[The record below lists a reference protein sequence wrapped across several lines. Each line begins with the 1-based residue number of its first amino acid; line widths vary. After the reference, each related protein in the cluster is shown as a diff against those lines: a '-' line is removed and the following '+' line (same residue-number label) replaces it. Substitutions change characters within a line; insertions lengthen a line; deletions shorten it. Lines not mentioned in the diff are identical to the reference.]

1 MSKIFILE
9 TGVKMYRKIF
19 EEDAKNCNLE
29 LSHIEDGITDPT
41 LQKLDRLFGQAD
53 VLSIENAK
61 NHVTNLRLLAVF
73 GTLITLTFLIYDEW
87 EMHMLIAD
95 VILIIV
101 LLIVIY
107 KYADK
112 HEFHRK
118 YIQYRLLAESV
129 RLQYY
134 LSVAGINKN
143 VSELLPWFVEI
154 GSTYW
159 IKGLLK
165 EQKIKTDVRRD
176 IKEYWI
182 DDQYN
187 YHHSAHARLL
197 VKQKREKLITT
208 ILVGITVATYIIALC
223 FELFM
228 TTVPSGELHHGI
240 LQGILNVAQQRTVM
254 LGYGQVDMIRA
265 TIKIIVGTMSAGTL
279 FIGSYYGKMSL
290 TDVIKDHRRMEALY
304 YKFEIK
310 AKNNNNEL
318 TEKDILK
325 LAKEF
330 VIENSIWYAY
340 QNKNEPD
347 ITIE

>member
-1 MSKIFILE
+1 MFKIFILE

-19 EEDAKNCNLE
+19 EEDVKNCNLE
-29 LSHIEDGITDPT
+29 FTHIEEGITDPT
-41 LQKLDRLFGQAD
+41 LQKIDNLFGQAD
-53 VLSIENAK
+53 ALSIENAQSHERYLK
-61 NHVTNLRLLAVF
+61 LLAIF

-87 EMHMLIAD
+87 EMHLLIAD
-95 VILIIV
+95 VILIIT
-101 LLIVIY
+101 LLVFIY
-107 KYADK
+107 KYTDK

-118 YIQYRLLAESV
+118 YIQYRLLAESL

-143 VSELLPWFVEI
+143 VSELMPWFVEI

-159 IKGLLK
+159 IKDLIKKL
-165 EQKIKTDVRRD
+165 EIKTDVRKD

-187 YHHSAHARLL
+187 YHHNAHARLI
-197 VKQKREKLITT
+197 VKQKRENLITT
-208 ILVGITVATYIIALC
+208 ILIAITVATYIITLC
-223 FELFM
+223 FELYM
-228 TTVPSGELHHGI
+228 TTVPSGELHHNMLNGM
-240 LQGILNVAQQRTVM
+240 LQIAQQRTIM

-265 TIKIIVGTMSAGTL
+265 TLKIIVGTMSAGTL

-290 TDVIKDHRRMEALY
+290 TDVIKDHRRMEELY

-310 AKNNNNEL
+310 AKNNNNVL
-318 TEKDILK
+318 SEKDILK
-325 LAKEF
+325 LAQEF
-330 VIENSIWYAY
+330 VIENTIWYAY

-347 ITIE
+347 LTIE